1 MNDMF
6 SAQQHVM
13 PLSFFTEKRNYHW
26 FVVATVCMGAFMAAL
41 DGSIITVALPTIDQ
55 QFNVN
60 VSASAWVAL
69 AYLLTLTALLAMFG
83 RIADIVGRR
92 PLYTI
97 GFTVFI
103 VGSALCGASPS
114 LGFLIAARVLQGIG
128 ATMLQANSVAIVTAA
143 VPERVRG
150 KAIGIQGSA
159 LAVGLSLGPA
169 IGGLLIGLFGWRSI
183 FYVNVPVGIIGTT
196 LASMILPRDKQLKSN
211 TAELWSKFDFVGAV
225 IMAVSLVL
233 LLLGLNQGNDQGWG
247 SPLIIGYFAV
257 GIALA
262 FLFVYQEKRHPS
274 PLIDLSLFRIPQLT
288 WGNITGSLSYGVMYG
303 VLYVIPYFF
312 ELVLK
317 KPSSQ
322 SGILTTPLPIGM
334 MLLTPIAGTIAD
346 RLGSKIPTVA
356 GMAIATVGTVLL
368 AFINDQTGLP
378 YIIVALFFVGVGM
391 GVFTPPNN
399 SSVMGSTPRNR
410 LGVSSGM
417 LNMARSLGQSV
428 GIAYAFA
435 IFQGVILIYHFT
447 PHNAP
452 PIPLV
457 TGFRWTFIGVTLFG
471 VVALLISLFRGN
483 VEKVKLPDEMNV
495 IEV

>member
-1 MNDMF
+1 MNDLF
-6 SAQQHVM
+6 SAQRHVM

-183 FYVNVPVGIIGTT
+183 FYVNVPVGIIGTM
-196 LASMILPRDKQLKSN
+196 LASMILPRDKQLKSS
-211 TAELWSKFDFVGAV
+211 TTELWSKFDFVGAV

-288 WGNITGSLSYGVMYG
+288 WGNVTGSLSYGVMYG

-356 GMAIATVGTVLL
+356 GMAIATLGTVLL
-368 AFINDQTGLP
+368 AFINDHTGLP
-378 YIIVALFFVGVGM
+378 YIIVALFFIGVGM

-452 PIPLV
+452 PMPLV